1 MKTSIIILNWNTL
14 SYLKKCI
21 NSIKKYTKDYELII
35 VDNGSTEK
43 GTKEY
48 IRKVAD
54 KAYFLSVNIGFSR
67 GNNYGASIA
76 SGDFLCFMN
85 SDIVVKDNWLE
96 EMYKTF
102 ENNKNCGAV
111 GPLGNP
117 KKRRINGKT
126 YYFTQYIGQYNK
138 DTKVEFLVGF
148 CILIKRELFD
158 EIKGWDEDFF
168 NGFEDS
174 WLSLMVRREG
184 LELIVSAKSNIIHY
198 AGVAHSAN
206 KIDYSKSLI
215 SNQTIYQN
223 KLKGLK

>member
-14 SYLKKCI
+14 SYLKKCV

-54 KAYFLSVNIGFSR
+54 KACFLSVNTGFSR
-67 GNNYGASIA
+67 GNNHGASIA

-85 SDIVVKDNWLE
+85 SDIVVKENWLE
-96 EMYKTF
+96 EMHKTF

-126 YYFTQYIGQYNK
+126 YYFTQYNGQYNQ
-138 DTKVEFLVGF
+138 DTKVAFLIGF
-148 CILIKRELFD
+148 CVLIKRELFD
-158 EIKGWDEDFF
+158 EIKGWDESFF
-168 NGFEDS
+168 NGFEDN

-184 LELIVSAKSNIIHY
+184 LDLIVSAKSNIIHY
-198 AGVAHSAN
+198 VGAAHSAN
-206 KIDYSKSLI
+206 RIDYSKSLLA
-215 SNQTIYQN
+215 NQRIYQN
-223 KLKGLK
+223 KLKELK